1 MGSGHGG
8 YSNLNTRLNIFK
20 QEACQLVR
28 QAAGKRQKASPR
40 GFAR

>member
-1 MGSGHGG
+1 MGGGHIG

-28 QAAGKRQKASPR
+28 HAAGKWEKASLR